1 MSDNKDFFRYL
12 KKLSLLYVEDD
23 LNTSEE
29 LEYFLQNKV
38 KKLYVA

>member
-1 MSDNKDFFRYL
+1 MSDNKDFFKYL

-38 KKLYVA
+38 KKL